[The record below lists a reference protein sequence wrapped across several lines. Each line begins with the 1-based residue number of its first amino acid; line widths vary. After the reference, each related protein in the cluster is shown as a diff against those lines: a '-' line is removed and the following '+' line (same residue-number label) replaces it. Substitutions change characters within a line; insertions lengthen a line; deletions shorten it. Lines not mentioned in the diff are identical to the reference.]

1 MSAVRAEGV
10 RRVASSPHAVAR
22 ARIGTSNGR
31 AVRYHWLGWDGGLVN
46 NYVVT
51 SFTRRRTLRWNFML
65 TCAKCADVVTIHH
78 TRPQCIDKG
87 WHKLAE
93 KPPPASLARRRGG

>member
-1 MSAVRAEGV
+1 MRDAHNMSAVRAEGV

-51 SFTRRRTLRWNFML
+51 T
-65 TCAKCADVVTIHH
+65 
-78 TRPQCIDKG
+78 
-87 WHKLAE
+87 
-93 KPPPASLARRRGG
+93 ASLNVALCGGILC